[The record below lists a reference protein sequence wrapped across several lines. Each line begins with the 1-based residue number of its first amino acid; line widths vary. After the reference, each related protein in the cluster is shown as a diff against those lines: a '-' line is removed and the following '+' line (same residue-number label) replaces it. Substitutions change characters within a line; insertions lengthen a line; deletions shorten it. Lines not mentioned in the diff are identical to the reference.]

1 MKINS
6 YKKLKNGQYKIILED
21 KEILLHEDLILKNNL
36 LITKELT
43 SNQIRKLEEE
53 NTKYLIYDEALK
65 YLKTKIRSKKE
76 MYEYLKKKEY
86 DNSNIY
92 DVIKMLEKQKY
103 LNDEVYAQAFI
114 NDRIHLSNDGP
125 YKIKKALVENGI
137 KKEVIDKY
145 VGIYDESLQ
154 RERIEK
160 LIQKRIKTNHTKSK
174 SILKRKIMMDL
185 NNLGYTT
192 NLIRN
197 ALSLLDDVSDEE
209 IRKREYEKLYV
220 KLSKKYTG
228 YELEAKI
235 KQKMYQKG
243 FY

>member
-21 KEILLHEDLILKNNL
+21 KEIVLHEDLILKNNL
-36 LITKELT
+36 LITKEI
-43 SNQIRKLEEE
+43 SNDQIEKLEQE
-53 NTKYLIYDEALK
+53 NKKYFIYDEALK
-65 YLKTKIRSKKE
+65 YLKTKMRSKKE
-76 MYEYLKKKEY
+76 MYDYLKKKEY
-86 DNSNIY
+86 EDSNIM

-103 LNDEVYAQAFI
+103 LNDEIYTQALI

-125 YKIKKALVENGI
+125 YKIKKVLIENNI

-145 VGIYDESLQ
+145 MYIYDETLQ
-154 RERIEK
+154 IERIEK
-160 LIQKRIKTNHTKSK
+160 FIQKKIKTNHNKSK
-174 SILKRKIMMDL
+174 TMLKQKIMMDL
-185 NNLGYTT
+185 NQLGYST
-192 NLIRN
+192 NLIKN
-197 ALSLLDDVSDEE
+197 ALSLLEDVTDEE
-209 IRKREYEKLYV
+209 IKKKEYEKLYA